1 VPVNIIGLGLLVA
14 GVLFIVFLGFVGLVI
29 GIICILGGI
38 AALAMTYMRR
48 RNAA

>member
-1 VPVNIIGLGLLVA
+1 MPTHIIGLGLIVA
-14 GVLFIVFLGFVGLVI
+14 GVLFIIFLGFVGLVI